1 MKEEQKKL
9 FHPLALLVC
18 LLFAFNAHGQQK
30 DDELT
35 IVLIR
40 HAEKPA
46 EGYRLSCQGVNRAN
60 ALPPVLYAKFG
71 RPGVI
76 YVAQSD
82 STQHA
87 RMRQTI
93 TPFAKK
99 YGLELNS
106 KYEVSDIKGI
116 TKNIRKQKG
125 TVLVV
130 WEHKGLVEMAKQ
142 LGVKEKLKWNSDDF
156 DSIWIITF
164 SKKGKARLA
173 VDHEGL
179 HPSAKC
185 PE

>member
-1 MKEEQKKL
+1 MKEEQKKA
-9 FHPLALLVC
+9 FHLLALLVC
-18 LLFAFNAHGQQK
+18 LIFAFNAHGQQQ
-30 DDELT
+30 DDGLKV
-35 IVLIR
+35 VLIR
-40 HAEKPA
+40 HAEKPT
-46 EGYRLSCQGVNRAN
+46 EGYQLSCQGVNRAN

-71 RPGVI
+71 LPGVI
-76 YVAQSD
+76 YVAQSNT
-82 STQHA
+82 TQHS

-99 YGLELNS
+99 YGLGLNS
-106 KYEVSDIKGI
+106 EYKVSDIKGV
-116 TKNIRKQKG
+116 TKNIFRQKG

-130 WEHKGLVEMAKQ
+130 WEHKGLEDIAKQ
-142 LGVKEKLKWNSDDF
+142 LGVKEKLKWSSDDF

-185 PE
+185 P

>member
-1 MKEEQKKL
+1 MKVEQKKI
-9 FHPLALLVC
+9 FHSLALLGC
-18 LLFAFNAHGQQK
+18 LLFAFNVHGQKK
-30 DDELT
+30 DDELK

-40 HAEKPA
+40 HAEKPT
-46 EGYRLSCQGVNRAN
+46 EGYGLSCQGINRAN

-71 RPGVI
+71 LPGVL
-76 YVAQSD
+76 YVAQGD
-82 STQHA
+82 TAQHS

-99 YGLELNS
+99 YGLKLNS
-106 KYEVSDIKGI
+106 NYKVSDIKGI
-116 TKNIRKQKG
+116 TKNIRKQTG

-130 WEHKGLVEMAKQ
+130 WEHKGLVDIAEQ
-142 LGVKEKLKWNSDDF
+142 LGVKEKLKWGANDF

-173 VDHEGL
+173 LDHEGL

-185 PE
+185 P

>member
-1 MKEEQKKL
+1 MKVEQKKL
-9 FHPLALLVC
+9 LHSLALLVC
-18 LLFAFNAHGQQK
+18 LFCAFNVHGQQK
-30 DDELT
+30 DDELK

-40 HAEKPA
+40 HAEKPP

-71 RPGVI
+71 LPGLV

-87 RMRQTI
+87 RMLQTI
-93 TPFAKK
+93 TPFVKK
-99 YGLELNS
+99 YGLKLNN
-106 KYEVSDIKGI
+106 KYKVSDIKGI
-116 TKNIRKQKG
+116 TKNILKQTG

-130 WEHKGLVEMAKQ
+130 WEHKGLVDIAKQ
-142 LGVKEKLKWNSDDF
+142 LGVKEKLKWGSDDF

-164 SKKGKARLA
+164 SKKGKTRLA
-173 VDHEGL
+173 VDQEGL

-185 PE
+185 L

>member
-1 MKEEQKKL
+1 MKEEQKKV
-9 FHPLALLVC
+9 FHSLALLVC
-18 LLFAFNAHGQQK
+18 LIFAFNAHGHQK
-30 DDELT
+30 DDELK

-40 HAEKPA
+40 HAEKPI
-46 EGYRLSCQGVNRAN
+46 EGYGLSCQGVNRAN
-60 ALPPVLYAKFG
+60 ALPFVLYAKFG
-71 RPGVI
+71 LPGVI

-82 STQHA
+82 TAQHS

-106 KYEVSDIKGI
+106 RYKVSDIKGI
-116 TKNIRKQKG
+116 TKNIRRQKG

-142 LGVKEKLKWNSDDF
+142 LGVKEKLKWNTDDF